1 MSSAGAGQARW
12 RTRFQTPA
20 GRRGPKN
27 CHKATKCCSAPRTRR
42 YVCARARKRKR
53 VSTKRAP
60 TCTSA
65 HTLTPAP
72 NPHPHAHPA
81 APSTGM
87 SGPDTAEAAQRK
99 HRQEIVPKLDASAL
113 PPAFAPASSAS
124 TQVSP
129 DVESEGQRS
138 GRRSEPTEMSFCAKR
153 THSTVTLSSNR
164 THFTVTLS
172 FARGNKGDEL
182 CVCCAELVA

>member
-1 MSSAGAGQARW
+1 MLLRTQDSAVCVRACTQAQARVHQ
-12 RTRFQTPA
+12 TRADVHQ
-20 GRRGPKN
+20 
-27 CHKATKCCSAPRTRR
+27 
-42 YVCARARKRKR
+42 CAH
-53 VSTKRAP
+53 
-60 TCTSA
+60 A
-65 HTLTPAP
+65 HTAP